1 MCVLIVSAFS
11 YGLSFVH
18 RPNKCF
24 RFSIRECCL
33 IFLANKKD
41 ILLFVNVAVSTKY
54 AMCVHLQRLLYFTV
68 IISIQ
73 NNYQLCDSLGWFQA
87 ACCILRSVY
96 GFHIRF
102 PCRSSTIIIII
113 MLPNLGLSRT
123 AWVCWSMIKQW
134 RIRFYGLLFQVRIR
148 NHIEKGL
155 GILIG

>member
-73 NNYQLCDSLGWFQA
+73 NNYQLCDSLGSGLVPGRMLHTEVG
-87 ACCILRSVY
+87 LRVPY
-96 GFHIRF
+96 QVPLQI
-102 PCRSSTIIIII
+102 
-113 MLPNLGLSRT
+113 
-123 AWVCWSMIKQW
+123 
-134 RIRFYGLLFQVRIR
+134 FYYYYYYYA
-148 NHIEKGL
+148 N
-155 GILIG
+155 